1 MPQSTPLQ
9 AWSVMLGTELPDMA
23 AGLMGLGTAAE
34 KQVNMRFASTAARD
48 AAITPASARK
58 AGMRAW
64 IDALGYWTTV
74 LTDSGSWVQES
85 IRETFTG
92 TEGTWVGSTPP
103 AGTLIVRRRGTVVV
117 GTSDVGGV
125 AFSFTSAFSNG
136 IVSCLV
142 TPGDSAA
149 GAAFAVPILANCG
162 LSGWNG
168 QVFAP
173 GGSTVNSATVR
184 LNYFA
189 EGW

>member
-1 MPQSTPLQ
+1 MQGITTLS
-9 AWSVMLGTELPDMA
+9 GTELPDIA
-23 AGLMGLGTAAE
+23 AGLASTVDQIVPKL
-34 KQVNMRFASTAARD
+34 NMRFATTTARD
-48 AAITPASARK
+48 TAIATGSRK

-92 TEGTWVGSTPP
+92 TEGTWLGSTPP
-103 AGTLIVRRRGTVVV
+103 AGTLIVHRRGTVVV
-117 GTSDVGGV
+117 PTTGVGGL
-125 AFSFTSAFSNG
+125 AFNFTPAFSNG

-142 TPGDSAA
+142 TPGDNAA
-149 GAAFAVPILANCG
+149 GAAFVVPILGNCG
-162 LSGWNG
+162 LSEWNG

-173 GGSTVNSATVR
+173 GGSSVNNATVR